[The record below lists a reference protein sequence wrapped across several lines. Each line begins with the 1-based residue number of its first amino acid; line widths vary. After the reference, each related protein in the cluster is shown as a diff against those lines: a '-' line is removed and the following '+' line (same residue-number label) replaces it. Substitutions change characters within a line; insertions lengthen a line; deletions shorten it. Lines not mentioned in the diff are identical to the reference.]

1 MHKLITTC
9 LYVSVPSRWLSVQV
23 IQKLSIPA
31 AGCSCQDQNTGEA
44 LLDRRDELYQP
55 KKCIAIILIEEYLPS
70 PSLYATLKINNYSCK
85 HVYTLVSCQG
95 PLSWHRLPQYIGNVS
110 LFYMIFLSLQHKKPL
125 NVYLRKL

>member
-55 KKCIAIILIEEYLPS
+55 KKCIAIILIQEYLPS

-85 HVYTLVSCQG
+85 HVYTIWCTTRNFVMASPLPGPHQKRCQG
-95 PLSWHRLPQYIGNVS
+95 PLSWHWLPQYIGNVS
-110 LFYMIFLSLQHKKPL
+110 LFYM
-125 NVYLRKL
+125 